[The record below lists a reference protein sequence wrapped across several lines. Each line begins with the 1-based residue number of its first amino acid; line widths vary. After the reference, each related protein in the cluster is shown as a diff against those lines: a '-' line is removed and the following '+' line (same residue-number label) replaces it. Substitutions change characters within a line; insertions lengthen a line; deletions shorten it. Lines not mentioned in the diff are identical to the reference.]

1 MLLRYSFE
9 PRPKGRVLVS
19 LGSVMTI
26 DQSINGCSHSEKSN
40 SLARENK
47 IDQSRSMGCGQCPQ
61 RFDTIQ
67 AERPFHLL
75 TQEEAKGSL
84 LVGCVVFRG
93 NKKVKS

>member
-1 MLLRYSFE
+1 MFA
-9 PRPKGRVLVS
+9 
-19 LGSVMTI
+19 LGKK
-26 DQSINGCSHSEKSN
+26 EN
-40 SLARENK
+40 SLAREHK
-47 IDQSRSMGCGQCPQ
+47 IDQSRSLGCGQCPQ

-93 NKKVKS
+93 NKKGELVKKTNHVKSGAEKSKLRKNFKDI

>member
-1 MLLRYSFE
+1 MLA
-9 PRPKGRVLVS
+9 
-19 LGSVMTI
+19 LGK
-26 DQSINGCSHSEKSN
+26 EKKEN

-75 TQEEAKGSL
+75 TQEETKGSL